1 MYHAIS
7 CIKKVA
13 QQTNEVILFHSGA
26 GKDSIAL
33 LDLCSPYFKRVI
45 CVYMYMVKDLEHI
58 NKYIIW
64 AKKKYPNAEFIEVPH
79 YALSQYIRDGYLGC
93 KKNPK
98 QRVYQLNHI
107 AKMVKTNTNVDW
119 VIYGMKQS
127 DSMNRRIQLRTY
139 EDEMIYSNT
148 KSAYP
153 LSKYKNKDV
162 LAYIKYK
169 KLPPPIIYGKG
180 QSQGA
185 NPSNIPFLYYCKTYF
200 PNDYQKII
208 KEFPASE
215 RILFEAENYDPQY
228 EN

>member
-7 CIKKVA
+7 CIKKIA
-13 QQTNEVILFHSGA
+13 QLTNEVILFHSGA

-33 LDLCSPYFKRVI
+33 LDLCSPYFKRVV

-64 AKKKYPNAEFIEVPH
+64 AKNKYPNAEFLEVPH

-93 KKNPK
+93 RKNPK

-107 AKMVKTNTNVDW
+107 VNMVKKNTGIQW
-119 VIYGMKQS
+119 AIFGFKQS
-127 DSMNRRIQLRTY
+127 DSMNRRLMLRTY
-139 EDEMIYSNT
+139 EDESIYT
-148 KSAYP
+148 KTQNAYP

-162 LAYIKYK
+162 QAYIKYK
-169 KLPPPIIYGKG
+169 KLVPPIVYGKG
-180 QSQGA
+180 QSQGCDVSSSA
-185 NPSNIPFLYYCKTYF
+185 FLWYCKTYH

-208 KEFPASE
+208 KEFPATE
-215 RILFEAENYDPQY
+215 RILFEALNYNPQY

>member
-33 LDLCSPYFKRVI
+33 LDLLAPHFKRVV
-45 CVYMYMVKDLEHI
+45 CVYMYMVKNLDHI
-58 NKYIIW
+58 SKYIIW
-64 AKKKYPNAEFIEVPH
+64 AKRKYSNAEFIEVPH
-79 YALSQYIRDGYLGC
+79 YALSQYRRDGVLGC
-93 KKNPK
+93 KKDPN

-107 AKMVKTNTNVDW
+107 TSMVKKNTGIEWAVF
-119 VIYGMKQS
+119 GFKQS
-127 DSMNRRIQLRTY
+127 DSMNRRLMLRTY
-139 EDEMIYSNT
+139 EDEAINEAT
-148 KSAYP
+148 KNIYP

-162 LAYIKYK
+162 LTYIKYK
-169 KLPPPIIYGKG
+169 KLPPPITYGKG

-185 NPSNIPFLYYCKTYF
+185 NPSNIPFLYYCKKLF
-200 PNDYQKII
+200 PQDYKRVL
-208 KEFPASE
+208 KEFPACE
-215 RILFEAENYDPQY
+215 RIMFEALNYNEDY